1 VLVPGLVMA
10 ELGMVMSF
18 WPVGIFKG
26 SIYLVAAVYILAGL
40 IQLDLRERL
49 FKRSWV
55 IFSWIT
61 VAIVLGMI
69 LTTSWR

>member
-1 VLVPGLVMA
+1 MA
-10 ELGMVMSF
+10 ELGMVLSF

-26 SIYLVAAVYILAGL
+26 SIYLTAAVYILAGL
-40 IQLDLRERL
+40 IQLDLRDRL
-49 FKRSWV
+49 FKRNWV

-61 VAIVLGMI
+61 AAIVLGMI